1 MVAQTKSKEERRRA
15 ILRLVRRRS
24 LHTQQELSQEL
35 AQVGI
40 HATQATVSRD
50 IQELGLV
57 RTSAGY
63 RSASSLRDHV
73 LSVSVVEFLLVV
85 KTPPGAAH
93 LVARGL
99 DETAVDGV
107 AGTVAGDDTLI
118 VVLADRGQAATLKRM
133 LVGG

>member
-1 MVAQTKSKEERRRA
+1 MTAVKERRHRA
-15 ILRLVRRRS
+15 ILELLGSDHV
-24 LHTQQELSQEL
+24 HTQQELARAL
-35 AQVGI
+35 AERGLA
-40 HATQATVSRD
+40 ATQATVSRD